1 MTPGSLLGAPPSAA
15 RIAEGEFAD
24 CLAAEAIEFVDA
36 TEFPFH
42 FVGPARGILN
52 GVVIGTA
59 AWMILF
65 TSVALTRAF
74 FFG

>member
-1 MTPGSLLGAPPSAA
+1 MKLGSLFGPQPSAA
-15 RIAEGEFAD
+15 HVAEGEIAD
-24 CLAAEAIEFVDA
+24 LLATEAIELVDA

-52 GVVIGTA
+52 GVVIGSG
-59 AWMILF
+59 AWMIIF
-65 TSVALTRAF
+65 TTVALTRAI